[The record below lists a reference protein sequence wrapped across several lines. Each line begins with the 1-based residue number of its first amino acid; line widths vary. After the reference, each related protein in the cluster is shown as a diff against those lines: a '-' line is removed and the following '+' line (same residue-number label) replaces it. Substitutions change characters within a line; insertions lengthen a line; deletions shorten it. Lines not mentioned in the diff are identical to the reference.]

1 VLNVNVLA
9 GANAEAYYAEAAMS
23 GIEDYRLGTEA
34 PTGVWCA
41 SASLLGLSG
50 DIARADLTA
59 AIDDRR
65 PHDVLRGVFSK
76 RRAAIVEELAREGRR
91 SAPAKFVREYVAD
104 RRPRWAAEALAAAF
118 PTAHLTESLTK
129 RPTKEPT
136 KTPTSRPVRADVS
149 ARTPSVRVSSRSI
162 RDVARAA
169 TSGSESDAVL
179 PRDRRAHVA
188 RIHRSAFDRSAD
200 QDYRGVHRVHPE
212 VVGLIPGDV
221 MDQIRAGS
229 AVQRCDGKQRE
240 GPIARQVR
248 GRPPR
253 ST

>member
-1 VLNVNVLA
+1 MLNVNVLA

-91 SAPAKFVREYVAD
+91 SAPAKIVREYDAD
-104 RRPRWAAEALAAAF
+104 RRPRWAAEALAAGF
-118 PTAHLTESLTK
+118 PTAQVIGNL
-129 RPTKEPT
+129 TKEPT
-136 KTPTSRPVRADVS
+136 SRVGPSVASVTVARSNTHQRSQRSSAMAEPFPPRRHSDYTAIADVS
-149 ARTPSVRVSSRSI
+149 LSNVIQLYPTRRGQNARP
-162 RDVARAA
+162 RA
-169 TSGSESDAVL
+169 
-179 PRDRRAHVA
+179 PRTD
-188 RIHRSAFDRSAD
+188 
-200 QDYRGVHRVHPE
+200 
-212 VVGLIPGDV
+212 
-221 MDQIRAGS
+221 
-229 AVQRCDGKQRE
+229 
-240 GPIARQVR
+240 
-248 GRPPR
+248 
-253 ST
+253 